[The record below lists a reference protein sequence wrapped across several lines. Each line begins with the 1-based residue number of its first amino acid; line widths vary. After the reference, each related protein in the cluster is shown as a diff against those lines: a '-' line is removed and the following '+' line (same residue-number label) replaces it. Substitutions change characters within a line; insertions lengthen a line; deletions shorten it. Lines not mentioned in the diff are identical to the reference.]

1 MKFWKIIASI
11 MVSVLAWAFLT
22 RTPILRAQD
31 EGETV
36 ANLQG
41 SWVANATPNPLF
53 LCGGPEIAP
62 AGPPFTELISYAAGG
77 TLTETNTI
85 VYFNSAGV
93 VPGLP
98 FDGSDGHGAW
108 EREAT
113 GYQATFRKLLFD
125 GKGVYVANA
134 DIKEKITVSSSD
146 RNKLSAD
153 FTVKFNFLNGAPSV
167 CSSGTLV
174 AKRMAAD

>member
-1 MKFWKIIASI
+1 METSA
-11 MVSVLAWAFLT
+11 A
-22 RTPILRAQD
+22 RT
-31 EGETV
+31 
-36 ANLQG
+36 
-41 SWVANATPNPLF
+41 NPLLRF
-53 LCGGPEIAP
+53 GA
-62 AGPPFTELISYAAGG
+62 FELISYAAGG

-108 EREAT
+108 EREST
-113 GYQATFRKLLFD
+113 GYRATFRKLLFD
-125 GKGVYVANA
+125 AKGVYVANA

-146 RNKLSAD
+146 RHKLAAD

-174 AKRMAAD
+174 ATRIAAD